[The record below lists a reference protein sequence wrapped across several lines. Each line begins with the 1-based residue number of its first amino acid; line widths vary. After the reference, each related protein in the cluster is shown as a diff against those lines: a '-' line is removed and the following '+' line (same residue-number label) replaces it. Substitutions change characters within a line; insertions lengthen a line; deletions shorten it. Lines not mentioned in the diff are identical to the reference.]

1 MQVLPKIKHITGS
14 LLRKKRRQGV
24 DAQDVDFPMPHD
36 AATTVAEST
45 TKTNFKRFHATF
57 VRLQTL
63 LGVKSASDTPKTAD
77 MNGYLNGYPSE
88 DHHALP
94 QDTLEEIL
102 RNGKSLSFNVFGVV
116 YRLSGHR
123 YLSECAPSAVFVLQ
137 NQISFNVMPPRRM
150 DVGTWIA
157 PFLGRVQ
164 LLIRVEE
171 ILGSGD
177 YLEPIVDP
185 LLPGHYFVTPA
196 NDNVKDIQ
204 HLVRIDRILKPKLK
218 ASVPTEAR
226 YFVTHIGQLPV
237 LRDHGAVV
245 PLLEVLFEDRYRR
258 GATICVSE
266 TGHVSF
272 EHHGSE
278 ASEDDDDHDSR
289 TFNEEISPLTLSSS
303 LPHTPMPFDY
313 SYRLAKSLPGIGDN
327 VNSDFDAYSREPD
340 GGDVKVLSNT
350 IRIVDPSP
358 MSSALFRFDPT
369 REGGTLWDLQN
380 FSAAE
385 LGPRSA
391 WSGHTDSELWN
402 AEDNYAISG
411 EVSGSGPPATI
422 HVGPLVVESE
432 DEDSGRKIFE
442 RPLPP
447 LPVSE
452 SMEPGVVLPSSMTS
466 TLNSRGPFEHLATND
481 VLIDELVLS
490 LVSI

>member
-24 DAQDVDFPMPHD
+24 DAQDTDFPMPHD

-45 TKTNFKRFHATF
+45 TKTNLRRFHATI

-63 LGVKSASDTPKTAD
+63 LGVKSASNTSQTAD
-77 MNGYLNGYPSE
+77 MNGYPSE
-88 DHHALP
+88 DNHTLP
-94 QDTLEEIL
+94 QDTLEEIF
-102 RNGKSLSFNVFGVV
+102 RNGRSLSFNVFGVV

-150 DVGTWIA
+150 GVGTWIA
-157 PFLGRVQ
+157 PFLGRIQ

-171 ILGSGD
+171 VLGSGD
-177 YLEPIVDP
+177 RLEPIVDP

-196 NDNVKDIQ
+196 DDNVKGIQ

-218 ASVPTEAR
+218 TGVPTEAR
-226 YFVTHIGQLPV
+226 YFVTHMGQLPV
-237 LRDHGAVV
+237 LRDHGAVG

-266 TGHVSF
+266 TGRVSF
-272 EHHGSE
+272 EHLGSE
-278 ASEDDDDHDSR
+278 ACEDDDDHDSR

-340 GGDVKVLSNT
+340 GGDAKELSNT
-350 IRIVDPSP
+350 IRLVDPSP
-358 MSSALFRFDPT
+358 MSSALFRFDPA
-369 REGGTLWDLQN
+369 REGGTLWDLGN
-380 FSAAE
+380 FSVAE
-385 LGPRSA
+385 LGPSSA

-402 AEDNYAISG
+402 AEDNYASSR
-411 EVSGSGPPATI
+411 ELSGSGPPATI

-432 DEDSGRKIFE
+432 DEDSGREISE

-452 SMEPGVVLPSSMTS
+452 SIEPDVVLPSMTS
-466 TLNSRGPFEHLATND
+466 TLNSRGPFAHLATND

-490 LVSI
+490 LVNI